1 MRPIRYHANLR
12 VRADRQ
18 DEPKPPGL
26 VLAVVVGAACA
37 ALLSCQ
43 YETMPLTGIA
53 WTKPD
58 RFLLFV
64 PSMVIL
70 ALGGGVYFF
79 KVLSFCGEHMRWS
92 RMVLAVPGIF
102 AISLLLWAWAPF
114 Q

>member
-1 MRPIRYHANLR
+1 MRHIRYHANSL

-18 DEPKPPGL
+18 DKPRPPGL

-37 ALLSCQ
+37 ALLSTQ

-53 WTKPD
+53 WTNPD

-64 PSMVIL
+64 PSAVVL
-70 ALGGGVYFF
+70 ALGGGLYYL
-79 KVLSFCGEHMRWS
+79 KVLSFCGEHRRWS
-92 RMVLAVPGIF
+92 RMVLLVPVIF
-102 AISLLLWAWAPF
+102 VVFLLLWAWTPF